1 MHLEY
6 EAQNLEYSTCDV
18 NIKHDIYRWNKIYKK
33 FTIKLIYEETSNK
46 IILLRISLDR
56 MRKIISNCC
65 RILKTLH
72 NTSLSIGNNF
82 L

>member
-1 MHLEY
+1 MIFIDETK
-6 EAQNLEYSTCDV
+6 A
-18 NIKHDIYRWNKIYKK
+18 IKNSQV
-33 FTIKLIYEETSNK
+33 IYEEISNK

-56 MRKIISNCC
+56 MRKIISNCR